1 MSFDNFLKDLETE
14 GGKMLVIVCLL
25 VFIIGTTVAMVLS
38 GHPPQ
43 EVGRELATSAVSSLL
58 GILYGYLKA
67 NGPK

>member
-1 MSFDNFLKDLETE
+1 MNFDNFLKNMETE
-14 GGKMLVIVCLL
+14 GGKMLVIIVLL
-25 VFIIGTTVAMVLS
+25 VFIIGIASTLIIT

-43 EVGRELATSAVSSLL
+43 EVGREMATSAVSSLL